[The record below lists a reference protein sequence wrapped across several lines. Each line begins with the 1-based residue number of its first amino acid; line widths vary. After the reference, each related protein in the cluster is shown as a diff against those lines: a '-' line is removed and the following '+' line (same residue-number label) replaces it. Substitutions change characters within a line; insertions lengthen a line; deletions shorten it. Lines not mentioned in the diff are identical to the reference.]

1 MTSYL
6 WYFMFNFFLYGMIG
20 WIIEEI
26 YCFAV
31 TGHFQEDGFLYGP
44 FKPMYAIAMSILILL
59 QDTFRLPALLLLIP
73 CAIVPTTVEYL
84 SGLLTRYVFHR
95 DYWDYHHLKFNFQG
109 LICLQFSICWT
120 VLTYIGIQYVQ
131 PFIRHF
137 YEVNFSTW
145 FVIAP
150 FVIIAFFLDEF
161 LTIRKHAIMNSITI
175 HQKK

>member
-59 QDTFRLPALLLLIP
+59 QDTFINSMCYRTNDSRI
-73 CAIVPTTVEYL
+73 
-84 SGLLTRYVFHR
+84 
-95 DYWDYHHLKFNFQG
+95 
-109 LICLQFSICWT
+109 
-120 VLTYIGIQYVQ
+120 
-131 PFIRHF
+131 FIRSF
-137 YEVNFSTW
+137 NAPRFS
-145 FVIAP
+145 
-150 FVIIAFFLDEF
+150 
-161 LTIRKHAIMNSITI
+161 
-175 HQKK
+175 